1 MERDNFQAWGK
12 STRRGDKEF
21 ICKGNVT
28 KPHTIQQDINQ
39 ILDKKSKDNYWL
51 KLETLS
57 TVDIE
62 LTVKALSKKT
72 WNSNNKI
79 NTQSLERKI

>member
-1 MERDNFQAWGK
+1 MTKNNFKSCCLERDNFQAWGK

-39 ILDKKSKDNYWL
+39 ILDKKS
-51 KLETLS
+51 E
-57 TVDIE
+57 DIG
-62 LTVKALSKKT
+62 
-72 WNSNNKI
+72 
-79 NTQSLERKI
+79 